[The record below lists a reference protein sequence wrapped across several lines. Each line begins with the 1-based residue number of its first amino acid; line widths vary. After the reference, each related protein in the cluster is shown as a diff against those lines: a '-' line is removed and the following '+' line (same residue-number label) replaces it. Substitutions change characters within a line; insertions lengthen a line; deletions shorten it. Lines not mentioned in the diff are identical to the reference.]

1 MPTAL
6 SALRA
11 KKEARRRLLE
21 SELEKIACQ
30 LQEMVALKIVLFG
43 SMAEDCIRSS
53 SDIDLIAIMP
63 LKMTGKQ
70 WMGKIYEEIDR
81 QVDSDILAFTEVEL
95 KKALPMSRFLRHAL
109 ATGKVIYEKR

>member
-1 MPTAL
+1 MSAAL

-21 SELEKIACQ
+21 SELEKIARQ
-30 LQEMVALKIVLFG
+30 LQEMGAQKIVLFG

-53 SDIDLIAIMP
+53 SDLDILAVMP
-63 LKMTGKQ
+63 PKMTGKQ
-70 WMGKIYEEIDR
+70 WVGKIYEEIDR

-95 KKALPMSRFLRHAL
+95 KKALPISRFLRHAL
-109 ATGKVIYEKR
+109 ATGKVIYEK